1 MPRHLICAAAVV
13 AAAASLPATAAD
25 QRFDAVSIFG
35 GAQDF
40 NIDSSRAGQSA
51 DTSGPAAGGRLRK
64 SVWGPFFIE
73 GEYQFSDLDAYRT
86 GNFIIDQEINRFH
99 VGVGGHSPEDARWIG
114 FWRLDF
120 AGINFSVTESGDG
133 DTEDGF
139 AMRAGVILAAA
150 SWCDL
155 SVTGS
160 MLSLDEMAG
169 GEVEAGVSFNVV
181 PEITLDA
188 GVRYTLL
195 ENDDSDEF
203 EFVTPRIGATFRFGG
218 PPLIK

>member
-35 GAQDF
+35 GVQNFEIDPAQS
-40 NIDSSRAGQSA
+40 NGVIDT
-51 DTSGPAAGGRLRK
+51 DGPAFGGRLRK
-64 SVWGPFFIE
+64 TLWGPFFLE
-73 GEYQFSDLDAYRT
+73 GEYQFADLDAYQI
-86 GNFIIDQEINRFH
+86 GNFIIDQETNRFH
-99 VGVGGHSPEDARWIG
+99 VGIGGHSPEDARWIG
-114 FWRLDF
+114 FWRFDF
-120 AGINFSVTESGDG
+120 AGINYSVTETGDG

-139 AMRAGVILAAA
+139 AMRAGLILAAA

-155 SVTGS
+155 TAVGS

-169 GEVEAGVSFNVV
+169 GEFEVGVSFNVV

-188 GVRYTLL
+188 GLRYTLL
-195 ENDDSDEF
+195 EDDDGDHF
-203 EFVTPRIGATFRFGG
+203 EFATPRIGASFRFGG
-218 PPLIK
+218 APLIR